1 MCAILLT
8 GTITYGI

>member
-1 MCAILLT
+1 MCAIILT